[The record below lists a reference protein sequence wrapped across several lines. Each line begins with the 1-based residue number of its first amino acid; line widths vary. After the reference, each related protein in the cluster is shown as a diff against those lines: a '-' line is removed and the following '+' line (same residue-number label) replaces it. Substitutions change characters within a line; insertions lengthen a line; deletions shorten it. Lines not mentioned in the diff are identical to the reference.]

1 MSAAGWIV
9 GNGEKREA
17 GGGVYSSYGTQA
29 GRAERVTT
37 KTILVEEFPRGAEVK
52 PATVRQAERLMRGA
66 NHKADGMERGE
77 VRLGARVRWVWG
89 EIKTFAPATVR
100 DGEGVTGKEGKML
113 EEAWRRRGRGP
124 TQVEVLE

>member
-1 MSAAGWIV
+1 LETERGSSRGRRKDLKHGQKPCAHAGLDGVVSYVPILGRWTANMSAAGWIV

-77 VRLGARVRWVWG
+77 VRSKARVR
-89 EIKTFAPATVR
+89 
-100 DGEGVTGKEGKML
+100 
-113 EEAWRRRGRGP
+113 
-124 TQVEVLE
+124 